1 MMKVTVIGAGNGGL
15 TAAYVLA
22 KNGNEVCIYDSP
34 KFPAQVNA
42 VEEKGGIT
50 ALSED
55 NGMKMLFPGV
65 ERIALSTTDIEKAM
79 GFSDTFMM
87 VCPSFAQEIMFS
99 AMLPY
104 VKDGMKIFIIPGNY
118 GGLVLNKMLQNSDK
132 RETDITFIDTI
143 SLPWATRAVDAGTIS
158 IMGVKEFMPLSIFPK
173 AKQTED
179 MIKFVRGIFPTPVEI
194 LENPVVAALE
204 NINFG
209 AHPLFTI
216 LNMGLLENFEGGYN
230 FYRDCCSPSIAKVE
244 DALDR
249 ERLTVGESLHL
260 HLRTELEAM
269 NALYASDC
277 SSIYEF
283 NRGSSA
289 HGKIKNAPAN
299 SKNRYITE
307 DIPYLFV
314 PFCELAKICGVQ
326 VPAAE
331 ALITL
336 ANLYNDVDYRKT
348 GRTLEKIGFNHWTK
362 QEILEFL
369 QV

>member
-1 MMKVTVIGAGNGGL
+1 M
-15 TAAYVLA
+15 
-22 KNGNEVCIYDSP
+22 D
-34 KFPAQVNA
+34 A
-42 VEEKGGIT
+42 VREKGGIT

-55 NGMKMLFPGV
+55 NGSKMLFPGF
-65 ERIALSTTDIEKAM
+65 EEIALATTDIEKAM
-79 GFSDTFMM
+79 EFSDTFMM
-87 VCPSFAQEIMFS
+87 ICPSFAQEIMFS

-104 VKDGMKIFIIPGNY
+104 IKDGMKIFIIPGNY
-118 GGLVLNKMLQNSDK
+118 GGLVLNRMVQNSDK
-132 RETDITFIDTI
+132 RGTDITFIDTI
-143 SLPWATRAVDAGTIS
+143 SLPWATRAVDAGIIS

-173 AKQTED
+173 RKQTDD
-179 MIKFVRGIFPTPVEI
+179 MIKIVKEIFPLTVEI
-194 LENPVVAALE
+194 LDNPEVAALE
-204 NINFG
+204 NINYG
-209 AHPLFTI
+209 ALPLITI

-244 DALDR
+244 DTLDR

-314 PFCELAKICGVQ
+314 PFCELAKVCGVE

-336 ANLYNDVDYRKT
+336 ANLYNDADYRKT
-348 GRTLEKIGFNHWTK
+348 GRTLDKIGFNHWTK

>member
-1 MMKVTVIGAGNGGL
+1 MMRVTVIGAGNGGL

-22 KNGNEVCIYDSP
+22 SSGNEVCIYDSP
-34 KFPAQVNA
+34 QFPAQVNA
-42 VEEKGGIT
+42 IKEKGGIT

-55 NGMKMLFPGV
+55 NGAKMLFPGF
-65 ERIALSTTDIEKAM
+65 EEISLATTDIEKAM
-79 GFSDTFMM
+79 EFSDTFMM

-99 AMLPY
+99 TMLPY
-104 VKDGMKIFIIPGNY
+104 IKDGMKIFIVPGNY
-118 GGLVLNKMLQNSDK
+118 GGLVLNKMVQNSDK
-132 RETDITFIDTI
+132 RGTDITFIDTI
-143 SLPWATRAVDAGTIS
+143 SLPWATRAVDAGVIS
-158 IMGVKEFMPLSIFPK
+158 IMGAKEFMPLSIFPK
-173 AKQTED
+173 MKQTED
-179 MIKFVRGIFPTPVEI
+179 MIKFVKEIFPIPVEI
-194 LENPVVAALE
+194 LDNPVVAALE

-244 DALDR
+244 DILDR

-260 HLRTELEAM
+260 HLRTELQAM

-299 SKNRYITE
+299 AKTRYITE

-314 PFCELAKICGVQ
+314 PFCELAKICDVE

-336 ANLYNDVDYRKT
+336 ANIYNDEDYRKT
-348 GRTLEKIGFNHWTK
+348 GRTLDKMGFNHWTK
-362 QEILEFL
+362 NEILEFL
-369 QV
+369 GV

>member
-1 MMKVTVIGAGNGGL
+1 MMRVTVIGAGNGGL

-22 KNGNEVCIYDSP
+22 SSGNEVCLYDSP

-42 VEEKGGIT
+42 IKEKGGIT

-55 NGMKMLFPGV
+55 NGAKMLFPGF
-65 ERIALSTTDIEKAM
+65 EEISLATTDIEKAM
-79 GFSDTFMM
+79 EFSDTFMM
-87 VCPSFAQEIMFS
+87 ICPSFAQEIMFS
-99 AMLPY
+99 TMLPY
-104 VKDGMKIFIIPGNY
+104 IKDGMKIFIVPGNY

-132 RETDITFIDTI
+132 RGTDITFMDTI
-143 SLPWATRAVDAGTIS
+143 SLPWATRAVDAGVIS
-158 IMGVKEFMPLSIFPK
+158 IMGAKEFMPLSIFPK
-173 AKQTED
+173 VKQTED
-179 MIKFVRGIFPTPVEI
+179 MIQFVKEIFPIPVEI
-194 LENPVVAALE
+194 LDNPVVAALE

-244 DALDR
+244 DILDR

-260 HLRTELEAM
+260 HLRTELQAM

-299 SKNRYITE
+299 AKTRYITE

-314 PFCELAKICGVQ
+314 PFCELAKICGVE

-336 ANLYNDVDYRKT
+336 ANVYNDEDYRKT
-348 GRTLEKIGFNHWTK
+348 GRTLDKMGFNHWTK
-362 QEILEFL
+362 NEILEFL
-369 QV
+369 GV

>member
-1 MMKVTVIGAGNGGL
+1 MRVTVIGAGNGGL

-22 KNGNEVCIYDSP
+22 KNGHEVCIYDSP

-42 VEEKGGIT
+42 VHEKGGIT
-50 ALSED
+50 ALDED
-55 NGMKMLFPGV
+55 NGAKMLFPGFAQ
-65 ERIALSTTDIEKAM
+65 IAIATTDVQKAM
-79 GFSDTFMM
+79 EFSDTFMM

-104 VKDGMKIFIIPGNY
+104 LKDEMKFFVIPGNY
-118 GGLVLNKMLQNSDK
+118 GGLVLNKMVQHSEK
-132 RETDITFIDTI
+132 RGTNVTFIDTI
-143 SLPWATRAVDAGTIS
+143 SLPWATRAVDPGTIS

-173 AKQTED
+173 ARQTED
-179 MIKFVRGIFPTPVEI
+179 MIKFVREIFPVPVEI
-194 LENPVVAALE
+194 LDNPVVAALE

-230 FYRDCCSPSIAKVE
+230 FYRDCCSTSIAKVE
-244 DALDR
+244 DTLDR

-277 SSIYEF
+277 STIYEF

-314 PFCELAKICGVQ
+314 PFCELAKICGVE

-336 ANLYNDVDYRKT
+336 ANIYNDVDYRKT
-348 GRTLEKIGFNHWTK
+348 GRTLDKMGFNHWTK
-362 QEILEFL
+362 QEILAFL
-369 QV
+369 EL

>member
-1 MMKVTVIGAGNGGL
+1 MMRVTVIGAGNGGL

-22 KNGNEVCIYDSP
+22 SSGNEVCIYDSP
-34 KFPAQVNA
+34 QFPAQVNA
-42 VEEKGGIT
+42 IKEKGGIT

-55 NGMKMLFPGV
+55 NGAKMLFPGF
-65 ERIALSTTDIEKAM
+65 EEISLATTDIEKAM
-79 GFSDTFMM
+79 EFSDTFMM

-99 AMLPY
+99 TMLPY
-104 VKDGMKIFIIPGNY
+104 IKDGMKIFIVPGNY
-118 GGLVLNKMLQNSDK
+118 GGLVLNKMVQNSDK
-132 RETDITFIDTI
+132 RGTDITFIDTI
-143 SLPWATRAVDAGTIS
+143 SLPWATRAVDAGVIS
-158 IMGVKEFMPLSIFPK
+158 IMGAKEFMPLSIFPK
-173 AKQTED
+173 VKQTED
-179 MIKFVRGIFPTPVEI
+179 MIKFVKEIFPIPVEI
-194 LENPVVAALE
+194 LDNPVVAALE

-244 DALDR
+244 DILDR

-260 HLRTELEAM
+260 HLRTELQAM

-299 SKNRYITE
+299 AKTRYITE

-314 PFCELAKICGVQ
+314 PFCELAKICGVE

-336 ANLYNDVDYRKT
+336 ANIYNDEDYRKT
-348 GRTLEKIGFNHWTK
+348 GRTLDKMGFNHWTK
-362 QEILEFL
+362 NEILEFL
-369 QV
+369 GV

>member
-1 MMKVTVIGAGNGGL
+1 MRVTVIGAGNGGL

-22 KNGNEVCIYDSP
+22 SSGNEVCIYDSP
-34 KFPAQVNA
+34 QFPAQVNA
-42 VEEKGGIT
+42 IKEKGGIT

-55 NGMKMLFPGV
+55 NGAKMLFPGF
-65 ERIALSTTDIEKAM
+65 EEISLATTDIEKAM
-79 GFSDTFMM
+79 EFSDTFMM

-99 AMLPY
+99 TMLPY
-104 VKDGMKIFIIPGNY
+104 IKDGMKIFIVPGNY
-118 GGLVLNKMLQNSDK
+118 GGLVLNKMVQNSDK
-132 RETDITFIDTI
+132 RGTDITFIDTI
-143 SLPWATRAVDAGTIS
+143 SLPWATRAVDAGVIS
-158 IMGVKEFMPLSIFPK
+158 IMGAKEFMPLSIFPK
-173 AKQTED
+173 MKQTED
-179 MIKFVRGIFPTPVEI
+179 MIKFVKEIFPIPVEI
-194 LENPVVAALE
+194 LDNPVVAALE

-244 DALDR
+244 DILDR

-260 HLRTELEAM
+260 HLRTELQAM

-299 SKNRYITE
+299 AKTRYITE

-314 PFCELAKICGVQ
+314 PFCELAKICDVE

-336 ANLYNDVDYRKT
+336 ANIYNDEDYRKT
-348 GRTLEKIGFNHWTK
+348 GRTLDKMGFNHWTK
-362 QEILEFL
+362 NEILEFL
-369 QV
+369 GV

>member
-132 RETDITFIDTI
+132 RGTDITFIDTI

-179 MIKFVRGIFPTPVEI
+179 MIKFVREIFPIPVEI

-307 DIPYLFV
+307 DIPYLCV

>member
-1 MMKVTVIGAGNGGL
+1 MRITVIGAGNGGL

-22 KNGNEVCIYDSP
+22 GSGNEVCIYDSP

-42 VEEKGGIT
+42 IKEKGGIK
-50 ALSED
+50 ALPED
-55 NGMKMLFPGV
+55 NGAKMLFPGF
-65 ERIALSTTDIEKAM
+65 EAISLATTDIEEAM
-79 GFSDTFMM
+79 GFADTFMM

-99 AMLPY
+99 TMLPY
-104 VKDGMKIFIIPGNY
+104 IKDGMKIFIVPGNY
-118 GGLVLNKMLQNSDK
+118 GGLVLNKMVQNSDK
-132 RETDITFIDTI
+132 RGTDITFIDTI
-143 SLPWATRAVDAGTIS
+143 SLPWATRAVDAGVIS
-158 IMGVKEFMPLSIFPK
+158 IMGAKEFMPLSIFPK
-173 AKQTED
+173 VKRTEE
-179 MIKFVRGIFPTPVEI
+179 MIKFVKEIFPIPVEI
-194 LENPVVAALE
+194 LDNPLVAALE

-244 DALDR
+244 DILDQ
-249 ERLTVGESLHL
+249 ERLAVGESLHL

-299 SKNRYITE
+299 AKTRYITE

-314 PFCELAKICGVQ
+314 PFCELAKICGVE

-336 ANLYNDVDYRKT
+336 ASMYNNEDYRKT
-348 GRTLEKIGFNHWTK
+348 GRTLAKMGFNHWTK

-369 QV
+369 GV